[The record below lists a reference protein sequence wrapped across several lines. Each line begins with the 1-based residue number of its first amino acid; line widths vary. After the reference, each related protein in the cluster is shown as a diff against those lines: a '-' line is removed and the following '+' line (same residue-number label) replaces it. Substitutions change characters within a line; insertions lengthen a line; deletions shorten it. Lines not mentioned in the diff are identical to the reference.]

1 MLLHADYPSSWR
13 LTSAGTWEYS
23 MGHSPSG
30 CILNK
35 DFMIKHVNFFLI
47 ETWRRVPTCLFILH
61 VPVMAGPE
69 VSQARA
75 VKPRSQSRSPWVAAS
90 PPVACQGAQ
99 LQAAGRKNT
108 ARTGTRPLTQ
118 AAGVP
123 TTGFST
129 LPKAC
134 AQMTGNRTAQEMT
147 CGAHK

>member
-75 VKPRSQSRSPWVAAS
+75 VQPRSQSRSPCGWQRHHLLPARVHSCRQLDVRIQPGQGPGPSRRLRVSQPLVLA
-90 PPVACQGAQ
+90 PCQRPV
-99 LQAAGRKNT
+99 
-108 ARTGTRPLTQ
+108 
-118 AAGVP
+118 
-123 TTGFST
+123 
-129 LPKAC
+129 PK
-134 AQMTGNRTAQEMT
+134 
-147 CGAHK
+147 